1 MSNKAAAKAKKDEGN
16 NFFKNKQ
23 YEEAIQKYSEAIE
36 LDPTDVTFFSNRS
49 ACYAALLKWQE
60 AADDGKQCI
69 IVDKNF
75 VKGYFRQ
82 ALGLQNLGQIENA
95 IEATKRGLGIDSGN
109 ADLKRMSRELEE
121 TLRLKKVDASIVTAE
136 QQLKAGDINAAFRT
150 VDTAQ
155 RLDPENSRLKSLMD
169 QIRPQYERAE
179 KGSFFFCS

>member
-1 MSNKAAAKAKKDEGN
+1 MSNKAGAKAKKDEGN

-23 YEEAIQKYSEAIE
+23 YEEAIEKYTEAIA
-36 LDPTDVTFFSNRS
+36 LDPTDVTFYSNRS
-49 ACYAALLKWQE
+49 ACFAALNKWAE

-82 ALGLQNLGQIENA
+82 ALGLQNLGQIELA

-121 TLRLKKVDASIVTAE
+121 TLRLKKVDAAIVAAE
-136 QQLKAGDINAAFRT
+136 QQLKAGDINTAFKT
-150 VDTAQ
+150 VDGAL
-155 RLDPENSRLKSLMD
+155 RLDPGNSRLTSLMD
-169 QIRPQYERAE
+169 TIRPQYERAE
-179 KGSFFFCS
+179 KGA